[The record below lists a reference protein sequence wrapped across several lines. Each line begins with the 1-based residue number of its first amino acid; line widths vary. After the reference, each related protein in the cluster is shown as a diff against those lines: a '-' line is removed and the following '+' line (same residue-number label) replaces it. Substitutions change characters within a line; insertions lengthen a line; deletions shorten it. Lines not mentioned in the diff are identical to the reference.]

1 MEYGSTEQILY
12 RGWRGVGGTM
22 VPDAGVGSGPL
33 VNGDDLIWAVRIK
46 TKKMQFTIGTQLGVF
61 QRVLSFGSGSPH
73 IRGNM
78 RFSYFSN
85 PGH

>member
-61 QRVLSFGSGSPH
+61 QRVLSF
-73 IRGNM
+73 
-78 RFSYFSN
+78 N
-85 PGH
+85 PLLLLIAAITLDGYQSI